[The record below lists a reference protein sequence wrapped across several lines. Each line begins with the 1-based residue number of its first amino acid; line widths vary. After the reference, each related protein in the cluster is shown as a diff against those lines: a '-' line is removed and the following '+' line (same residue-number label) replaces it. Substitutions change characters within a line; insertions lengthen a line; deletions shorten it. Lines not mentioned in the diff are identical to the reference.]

1 MNWLDFTLGLLL
13 GLFIP
18 PSAWFLTVMSIE
30 FRRAYAARA
39 EERERAKFTAAM
51 QRNWET
57 R

>member
-18 PSAWFLTVMSIE
+18 PSVWFCTVMAVE
-30 FRRAYAARA
+30 FRRASAVRREEQQRARFA
-39 EERERAKFTAAM
+39 DAM
-51 QRNWET
+51 QRKWET